1 MKINEILIESQL
13 QEGPMLDKFGKAVGG
28 VASGVAKGVGAVA
41 GGIAGMGSAFKK
53 GFSAGKTT
61 VAGDE
66 APAKPSMVG
75 DLAKGLGKDAYK
87 GATGYDLP
95 GQDKASLK
103 KKAAQGGAAPA
114 ATTATGA
121 TPAATTAPAAP
132 AATGAAPAAAKP
144 AAAKPAATGASP
156 AAAPNPKADTAYAQA
171 QKAIAGLAPKQKSQL
186 VKMLQSVPAVTAAA
200 KAPAAKAPAS
210 KMANTPVS
218 KTNTAKPGNPN
229 QAEIDA
235 DRAKI
240 MGQPDKV
247 DAGPGAGAMGAMAG
261 QLAKGGAAEPN
272 TMANAP
278 VSKTNTAKPGNPN
291 AAPKPG
297 MTADGQPHYDPAT
310 GKGAKFDGVT
320 GEMTPAWKAEQDK
333 KAAEKQTKAA
343 PAQQDAAPAPAPAQQ
358 DAAPAPATPTTGQA
372 ATQAAGAGG
381 NPEQAALDAMKA
393 KNPKLAG
400 MMAQAGMD
408 DQGNDVEPVKKKG
421 SKKKPAASDQATMD
435 ADRER
440 NMGPTSDSI
449 IRTRPMMAEGFSLFR
464 KR

>member
-114 ATTATGA
+114 TTPAPTATGAAPAATTAPAATGA
-121 TPAATTAPAAP
+121 TPAATTAPA
-132 AATGAAPAAAKP
+132 TAKP
-144 AAAKPAATGASP
+144 ATAKPAATGAAP

-186 VKMLQSVPAVTAAA
+186 VKMLQSDPAVTAAA

-218 KTNTAKPGNPN
+218 KTNTAKSGNPN
-229 QAEIDA
+229 QAGIDA

-247 DAGPGAGAMGAMAG
+247 DAGPGAGAMSAMAS
-261 QLAKGGAAEPN
+261 QLTKGGEAKPN

-278 VSKTNTAKPGNPN
+278 VSKTNTAEPGNPN

-297 MTADGQPHYDPAT
+297 MTADGEPYWDPAT
-310 GKGAKFDGVT
+310 GKGSKYDGIT
-320 GEMTPAWKAEQDK
+320 GEMTPTWKAEQDK

-343 PAQQDAAPAPAPAQQ
+343 PAQQDKAPTPE
-358 DAAPAPATPTTGQA
+358 PATPTTGQA
-372 ATQAAGAGG
+372 ATQAADAGG
-381 NPEQAALDAMKA
+381 NPEKAALDAMKA

-408 DQGNDVEPVKKKG
+408 DQGNDVEPVKKPRG
-421 SKKKPAASDQATMD
+421 KKKPAAPDQATMD